1 MGEVTLQMR
10 FFFKWWEETTH
21 FCGIMSPWS
30 CWKSPCH
37 AFTSSSCSLREK
49 SSLSVFCKCGEPWT
63 PINQSKIIPLQYF
76 YQIFLTLI
84 LRDSRSCVTVP
95 NCEKNCFIW
104 GSKKPCGM
112 LPTYTTPGVII
123 SGFYQK
129 KKCHESVFN
138 NCIVYIV

>member
-1 MGEVTLQMR
+1 M
-10 FFFKWWEETTH
+10 
-21 FCGIMSPWS
+21 
-30 CWKSPCH
+30 
-37 AFTSSSCSLREK
+37 
-49 SSLSVFCKCGEPWT
+49 SSLPHHVLWGRRQVSLFFCMCGEPWT
-63 PINQSKIIPLQYF
+63 PINQYKIIALQYF
-76 YQIFLTLI
+76 HQIFLTLI

-129 KKCHESVFN
+129 KMSWISLQQLYSLHSLKLYFAQTFYNNKNFN
-138 NCIVYIV
+138 FYFCFHKYL